1 MRQGSFGRLLLAAA
15 VVGCVAWV
23 SPAASAQTVFYPA
36 ATALDG
42 TQAGVVYDVP
52 SGGFAAATRDP
63 LGVVGV
69 LPGVPGLS
77 VQSVYQISPNGRYVS
92 GTAAG
97 WGWAGNVYS
106 YLTVPVVWDVDTGD
120 VRVIPVPAYTV
131 YATPTKVA
139 DDGSGTA
146 RTYSF
151 RFGSGGIAWGPAE

>member
-1 MRQGSFGRLLLAAA
+1 MRLRLVAALAAVTLTA
-15 VVGCVAWV
+15 GLA
-23 SPAASAQTVFYPA
+23 PAQTVFYPA

-42 TQAGVVYDVP
+42 AQAGVVYDVP
-52 SGGFAAATRDP
+52 TGGFLAAVRDP
-63 LGVVGV
+63 LGVVDV
-69 LPGVPGLS
+69 LPAVEGLS
-77 VQSVYQISPNGRYVS
+77 VQSVYVISPSGRYVG

-97 WGWAGNVYS
+97 WGWSGNVYS
-106 YLTVPVVWDVDTGD
+106 YHTYPVVWDADTGD

-151 RFGSGGIAWGPAE
+151 RLGTGGIAWGPAE